1 MADTVVK
8 FGADITALQA
18 GLAKSRAAVRSW
30 GDGIGDTLKG
40 GLAGVLGT
48 AAVTTALSG
57 IVKEFAD
64 VSDAADKAGV
74 SVKFLLSIKD
84 DAQQTGASLE
94 SAAKAVKKFILELND
109 PEAGEKMGGVLKA
122 LGTDVETLRQ
132 QQPEELFATLAKAI
146 GGVDTQAEKLAILG
160 VLLGDTGGKFES
172 LLPLLEKVA
181 VDGVRPVSEEMV
193 TATKNAAALDD
204 ELDQLASDA
213 KTTVLPVFTNFIK
226 VLKLVG
232 QVILAG
238 MILPFQQLFN
248 VMKAGSSIIEAFGNI
263 LMGTLA
269 FDDERVKRGLDK
281 LKSDLLGTL
290 EKVVEDAKA
299 HADAIGAAFD
309 DLTLTRGNDPAA
321 APKAV
326 NEALKEQIKLL
337 GEVGAEEEKLAKAHD
352 AELDK
357 WQKGQEDTIK
367 GYEAE
372 LAAIEGVTQE
382 KKLTVSDLNA
392 KLAELSKL
400 QRGGGV
406 IASSATQM
414 GFGGRAVA
422 EVSQNKVEQLISE
435 TNKKMD
441 ERKAEAAAVRKLMED
456 IKRTLE

>member
-18 GLAKSRAAVRSW
+18 GLAKSRAAVKSW
-30 GDGIGDTLKG
+30 GNGIGDTLKG

-48 AAVTTALSG
+48 AAVTSALSG

-94 SAAKAVKKFILELND
+94 SAAKAVKKFIIELND
-109 PEAGEKMGGVLKA
+109 PKAGEKMGGVLKA

-146 GGVDTQAEKLAILG
+146 GSVDTQAEKLAILG

-172 LLPLLEKVA
+172 LLPLLEKIA

-226 VLKLVG
+226 VMKLAG
-232 QVILAG
+232 QVIYASL
-238 MILPFQQLFN
+238 ITPFQVLSNLMAVGTDAIF
-248 VMKAGSSIIEAFGNI
+248 AFSEV
-263 LMGTLA
+263 LLGTLA
-269 FDDERVKRGLDK
+269 FDDERVQRGFDA
-281 LKSDLLGTL
+281 LKNGVRESLASIL
-290 EKVVEDAKA
+290 EDARTHAKA
-299 HADAIGAAFD
+299 IGNAFDDIGAAPKA
-309 DLTLTRGNDPAA
+309 DPAA
-321 APKAV
+321 GPKAV

-337 GEVGAEEEKLAKAHD
+337 GEASDSEKRKNKATEDAINGDIKALKEYQDQLDAIRGEKTKKKEASIEDLTQKLAD
-352 AELDK
+352 
-357 WQKGQEDTIK
+357 
-367 GYEAE
+367 
-372 LAAIEGVTQE
+372 
-382 KKLTVSDLNA
+382 
-392 KLAELSKL
+392 LSKL
-400 QRGGGV
+400 KSSGGV
-406 IASSATQM
+406 VASSATQM

-422 EVSQNKVEQLISE
+422 EISQNKVEQLISE
-435 TNKKMD
+435 TNRKMD
-441 ERKAEAAAVRKLMED
+441 ERKALEAQIVAKMDKL
-456 IKRTLE
+456 LNGLL